1 MPESNVTI
9 TLIGSRLAKPGTQFI
24 FRGPA
29 AECEKCKLK
38 NVCLN
43 LARNKKYQ
51 VVAVRNGNEH
61 DCNLHDASVR
71 AVEVTPCPVIVYI
84 ESRKAFNGS
93 RIVYEEPKCE
103 TTCPSYALCHPQGLV
118 SGDKY
123 TIAEVLDE
131 VPGACEKGLTLKKVE
146 LRQ

>member
-1 MPESNVTI
+1 MPEPNVTI
-9 TLIGSRLAKPGTQFI
+9 TLMGSRLAKPGVQFI

-29 AECEKCKLK
+29 PDCENCRLR

-43 LARNKKYQ
+43 LARNKKYE
-51 VVAVRNGNEH
+51 VLAVRTGNEH
-61 DCNLHDASVR
+61 ECALHGNVR
-71 AVEVTPCPVIVYI
+71 AVEVAPCPIVVSI

-93 RIVYEEPKCE
+93 KLVYEEPQCDAV
-103 TTCPSYALCHPQGLV
+103 CPSYAACHPQGLV

-131 VPGACEKGLTLKKVE
+131 APGACLKGLTLKKVE
-146 LRQ
+146 LRP